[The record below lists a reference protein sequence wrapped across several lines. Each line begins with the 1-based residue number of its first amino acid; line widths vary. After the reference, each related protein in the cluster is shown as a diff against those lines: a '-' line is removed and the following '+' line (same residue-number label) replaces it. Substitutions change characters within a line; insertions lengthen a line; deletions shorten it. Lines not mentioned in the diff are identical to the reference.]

1 MHPKENSYRV
11 ESVDRAMLL
20 LALVLDRGELSATE
34 AATRLGVAPS
44 TAHRILTTMRDRG
57 FLSQDDRRLYHPGPM
72 LVRAR
77 NFGTDHASMIELLRP
92 VLHRLYASVDE
103 TVHLM
108 TLVGTDV
115 RFIDGIEG
123 THGLRVGLRTGM
135 LVPAYCSSG
144 GKAMLAALPD
154 TEVRA
159 LHAGGLRPWPATTM
173 TSVEDLLGDL
183 ARVRAA
189 DGVASNIE
197 ESEKGVS
204 ALGVAVLAPDDTP
217 LVGIAVAIPSARF
230 DDVKDG
236 VVPRLLKAREEAGAL
251 VRNRASAPRGRAGNR
266 NAG

>member
-1 MHPKENSYRV
+1 MRPKDNPYRV
-11 ESVDRAMLL
+11 ESVDRAMQL

-34 AATRLGVAPS
+34 AAAELGVAPS

-57 FLSQDDRRLYHPGPM
+57 FLAQDDRRLYHPGPM
-72 LVRAR
+72 LGRAR
-77 NFGTDHASMIELLRP
+77 NSWFDHRSVIELLRP
-92 VLHRLYASVDE
+92 VLHKLYASIGE

-154 TEVRA
+154 REVRA
-159 LHAGGLRPWPATTM
+159 LHAGGLRPWPGREKIT
-173 TSVEDLLGDL
+173 VEELLGEL
-183 ARVRAA
+183 AQVREEG
-189 DGVASNIE
+189 GVAYNIE
-197 ESEKGVS
+197 ETEKGVS
-204 ALGVAVLAPDDTP
+204 AVGVAVLAPDKTP

-230 DDVKDG
+230 DDLREV
-236 VVPRLLKAREEAGAL
+236 VVPQLLKARDEATRLVLNHSGAIRSQAAHG
-251 VRNRASAPRGRAGNR
+251 VPE
-266 NAG
+266 